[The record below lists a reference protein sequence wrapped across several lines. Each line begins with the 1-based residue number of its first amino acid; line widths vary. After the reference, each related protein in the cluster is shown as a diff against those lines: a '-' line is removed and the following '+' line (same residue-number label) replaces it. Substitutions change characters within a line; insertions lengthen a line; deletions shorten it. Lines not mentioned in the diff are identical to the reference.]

1 VSTHAQRPAAI
12 DASSTSDDATL
23 LWRYGHTRDRATRN
37 EIVARFMPLAAAL
50 ARRRARDPRSLTA
63 LTQIAAL
70 GLIKAVER
78 FDPAR
83 GLSFEASAVP
93 VVTGELE
100 RFLHHRSLEIR
111 TSRKLVERALRVEL
125 AVARLSGEHGHAPTV
140 AQVAAELEGMDEHD
154 VLEALHARRAATL
167 ASLESRHEREEDP
180 LGERLDAED
189 GIGRAEDRVLL
200 RTLLEVLGPAERV
213 IVRLRFVDE
222 MTQAQIAAVVGLS
235 DMQVSRIVRRAIARM
250 RDAAH
255 AHEQALA

>member
-1 VSTHAQRPAAI
+1 MSARAQRPAAF
-12 DASSTSDDATL
+12 DGSSASDDDTL
-23 LWRYGHTRDRATRN
+23 LWRYGRTRDRATRN
-37 EIVARFMPLAAAL
+37 EIVVRFMPLAAAL

-93 VVTGELE
+93 VVTGEIE

-140 AQVAAELEGMDEHD
+140 AQVAALEGMDEQD

-167 ASLESRHEREEDP
+167 ASLESRHERDEDP

-189 GIGRAEDRVLL
+189 DIGRAEDRVLL

-255 AHEQALA
+255 AQEHALA